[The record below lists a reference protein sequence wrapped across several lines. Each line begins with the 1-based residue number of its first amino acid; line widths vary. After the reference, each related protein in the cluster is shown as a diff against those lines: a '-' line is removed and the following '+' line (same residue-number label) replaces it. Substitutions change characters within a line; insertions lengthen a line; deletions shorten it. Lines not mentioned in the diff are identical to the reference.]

1 MGVCMC
7 VRAHA
12 CGHPPPPTGP
22 SVGSRSR
29 GSVAASRPAN
39 PSHRQVMIVK
49 RGWARGAGVGE
60 MDAIREEEE
69 EVVVVDGGTE
79 HEEHGPD
86 V

>member
-1 MGVCMC
+1 
-7 VRAHA
+7 
-12 CGHPPPPTGP
+12 
-22 SVGSRSR
+22 
-29 GSVAASRPAN
+29 
-39 PSHRQVMIVK
+39 MIVK